1 MFFFK
6 YLYFVS
12 RDREYQILKI
22 EEARHRSREKEH
34 GKNYLLETYL
44 NGFHDDGD
52 NKESGTGH
60 SDSGVNTEDAPNTC
74 TPTTATS
81 PEVGTSLCS
90 SDAPQINSADTNDI
104 LNLHFDSNFHSTNRK
119 SVSKRE
125 IQLLKEHECSKQLVQ
140 TQSEI
145 QKRNDDGVFFDA
157 DGSSGGGDDDS
168 TDKIEWLEK
177 VFAIN
182 KHLQREEE
190 LVVRLTAKVRKYESD
205 DRTLTQSQI
214 KDTISRLDSS
224 IDASSYEI
232 EKLQREIEI
241 SGEMMEVKRN
251 VIVRLSDELDRLDIV
266 SKDISDSNNASFHT
280 NIDKQQTENGSAGAV
295 PMQYAA
301 SSILASTNAY
311 SVPNLEIFN
320 QNPLYFQKKDCE
332 ISANNLLQHF
342 DQRNLTGSTTTM
354 TNMKVGPKKLLNG
367 FYKDPDSDT
376 GLSSLGEDGSLLGT
390 LV

>member
-1 MFFFK
+1 MF
-6 YLYFVS
+6 FVS

-52 NKESGTGH
+52 NKETGTTTH
-60 SDSGVNTEDAPNTC
+60 SDSGVNTEDAANTC

-81 PEVGTSLCS
+81 PDVATSSCS
-90 SDAPQINSADTNDI
+90 SDAPHKNAADTNDM
-104 LNLHFDSNFHSTNRK
+104 LNLHFDSNFHPTNRK

-125 IQLLKEHECSKQLVQ
+125 TQLLKEHECSKQLVQ
-140 TQSEI
+140 SQSEVR
-145 QKRNDDGVFFDA
+145 KRDDDGVFFDA
-157 DGSSGGGDDDS
+157 DGNGGGDGDDDW

-214 KDTISRLDSS
+214 KDTITRLDSS
-224 IDASSYEI
+224 IDASSSEI
-232 EKLQREIEI
+232 EQLQREIEI

-251 VIVRLSDELDRLDIV
+251 AIVRLSDELERLDIV
-266 SKDISDSNNASFHT
+266 SKNIMDSSDGSYHANVDI
-280 NIDKQQTENGSAGAV
+280 QQKEIGSGALS
-295 PMQYAA
+295 PLQYSA
-301 SSILASTNAY
+301 SSIVATTKAY
-311 SVPNLEIFN
+311 SASNLGLLN
-320 QNPLYFQKKDCE
+320 QNPLYFQKNDCE
-332 ISANNLLQHF
+332 ITANNLLQHF
-342 DQRNLTGSTTTM
+342 DQRNLAGSTITM
-354 TNMKVGPKKLLNG
+354 TNLKVGPKKLLNG

-376 GLSSLGEDGSLLGT
+376 GLSSLGDDGSLLGT

>member
-1 MFFFK
+1 MLAK
-6 YLYFVS
+6 NLHYIS

-52 NKESGTGH
+52 NKQTGTGH
-60 SDSGVNTEDAPNTC
+60 SDSGVNTEDVPNTC

-90 SDAPQINSADTNDI
+90 SDAPQINSDETNDI

-125 IQLLKEHECSKQLVQ
+125 IQLLKEHEYSKQLVQ
-140 TQSEI
+140 SQSEI
-145 QKRNDDGVFFDA
+145 QNCDDDGVFFA
-157 DGSSGGGDDDS
+157 VDGKSGGGDDDW
-168 TDKIEWLEK
+168 TNKIEWLEK

-214 KDTISRLDSS
+214 KDTIHRLDSS
-224 IDASSYEI
+224 IDASSDEI
-232 EKLQREIEI
+232 EKLKREIEI

-251 VIVRLSDELDRLDIV
+251 VIVRLSDELERLDIV
-266 SKDISDSNNASFHT
+266 SKNITDSNST
-280 NIDKQQTENGSAGAV
+280 GYQTHLDMQPSENGT
-295 PMQYAA
+295 A
-301 SSILASTNAY
+301 SSKVPSTSAY
-311 SVPNLEIFN
+311 TVPNLELFN
-320 QNPLYFQKKDCE
+320 KNPLYFQKKDCE
-332 ISANNLLQHF
+332 ISANNLLHNI
-342 DQRNLTGSTTTM
+342 DQRNLAGSTATM
-354 TNMKVGPKKLLNG
+354 SNLKVGPKKLMNG
-367 FYKDPDSDT
+367 FSKDPDSDT

>member
-1 MFFFK
+1 M
-6 YLYFVS
+6 
-12 RDREYQILKI
+12 KI

-52 NKESGTGH
+52 NKPTGTEH

-81 PEVGTSLCS
+81 PEVGTSTCS
-90 SDAPQINSADTNDI
+90 SDAPQIHSADTNDI

-125 IQLLKEHECSKQLVQ
+125 TQLLKEHECSKQLVQ
-140 TQSEI
+140 SQAEI
-145 QKRNDDGVFFDA
+145 RKRDDDGVFFDA
-157 DGSSGGGDDDS
+157 EGNGCDDDW
-168 TDKIEWLEK
+168 TNKIEWLEK

-214 KDTISRLDSS
+214 KDTITRLDSS

-232 EKLQREIEI
+232 EQLQREIEI
-241 SGEMMEVKRN
+241 SGEMIEVKRN

-266 SKDISDSNNASFHT
+266 SKNVMDVSCANYHT
-280 NIDKQQTENGSAGAV
+280 NLDMQQNEVGSGGSV
-295 PMQYAA
+295 PMQYSA
-301 SSILASTNAY
+301 SSIVASTNAY
-311 SVPNLEIFN
+311 SVPNLELFN

-332 ISANNLLQHF
+332 ISANNLLQNI
-342 DQRNLTGSTTTM
+342 DQRNCTTT
-354 TNMKVGPKKLLNG
+354 TANLKVGPKKLLNG

-376 GLSSLGEDGSLLGT
+376 GLSSLGDDGSLLGT